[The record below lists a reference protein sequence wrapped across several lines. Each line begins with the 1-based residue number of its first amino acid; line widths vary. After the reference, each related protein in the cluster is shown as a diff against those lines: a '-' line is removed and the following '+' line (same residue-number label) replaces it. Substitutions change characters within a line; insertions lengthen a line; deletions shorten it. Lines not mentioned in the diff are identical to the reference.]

1 MQNFKSVEKQ
11 YNEDGS
17 TFINYKV
24 TLQDDTD
31 IYVPLDEN
39 NKHYKDVQ
47 QWISEGNTVI
57 DNGGGE

>member
-11 YNEDGS
+11 YNENGS
-17 TFINYKV
+17 TFINYKI
-24 TLQDDTD
+24 TMQDDK
-31 IYVPLDEN
+31 IIFVPLDEN

>member
-11 YNEDGS
+11 YNDDGS
-17 TFINYKV
+17 VFTNYKV
-24 TLQDDTD
+24 TMQDDKI